1 MIPIQLLEDYL
12 IDQKDGLKQ
21 LLTWFLNLVMQLEAL
36 QQVGAEPY
44 ERVDSRKAQRNG
56 YKERSLKTR
65 AGGLRLKKPQFREIS
80 FETKVFDKYS
90 RVEKA
95 LINAVIESY
104 LQGVSTRKVQD
115 IVSQFG
121 LEDLSASSVSR
132 ISKEL
137 DAKVEEFLKRP
148 IEHPIPYLFV
158 DASYFK
164 GRTDS
169 RYVTKAFLVV
179 TGIRDD
185 GYREILGAR
194 IADGEDELFWSG
206 FFQDLMDRGLSGVKL
221 VISDGH
227 KGIQKAVERPF
238 LGGSW
243 QMCHVHFMRAVLRN
257 VAKKYQKEIADKLKI
272 ALEDETKMHE
282 LVLDLESRGYNKSA
296 DTIERF
302 RFSLGNYR
310 AFPREHWRRIRTTN
324 GLERI
329 NKELKRRTRVVGAF
343 PNDESLMRL
352 GVSLLIDI
360 NEEWITTKKY
370 LSMIGWDNRAVE
382 FTEISAHCPN
392 ARPRCSRS
400 PT

>member
-1 MIPIQLLEDYL
+1 MIPVQLLEDYL

-21 LLTWFLNLVMQLEAL
+21 LLTWFLNLVMQLEAM

-44 ERVDSRKAQRNG
+44 ERVESRKALRNG

-65 AGGLRLKKPQFREIS
+65 AGELKLKKPQFREIS
-80 FETKVFDKYS
+80 FETKVFERYS
-90 RVEKA
+90 RVERA

-121 LEDLSASSVSR
+121 IEELSASSVSR
-132 ISKEL
+132 IAKEL
-137 DAKVEEFLKRP
+137 DEKAEEFLKRP
-148 IEHPIPYLFV
+148 IERPIPYLFV

-164 GRTDS
+164 VRTDS
-169 RYVTKAFLVV
+169 RYVTKAFLIV

-194 IADGEDELFWSG
+194 IADGEDGLLWSG
-206 FFQDLMDRGLSGVKL
+206 FFQDLLDRGLSGVKL

-227 KGIQKAVERPF
+227 KGIQKAVEKPF
-238 LGGSW
+238 LGASW
-243 QMCHVHFMRAVLRN
+243 QMCHVHFVRAVLRN
-257 VAKKYQKEIADKLKI
+257 VAKKYQKEIADKLKM

-282 LVLDLESRGYNKSA
+282 LVLDLENRGYSKSA

-329 NKELKRRTRVVGAF
+329 NKELKRRTRVAGAF
-343 PNDESLMRL
+343 PNDESFMRM

-360 NEEWITTKKY
+360 NEEWLTTKKY
-370 LSMIGWDNRAVE
+370 LSMDLE
-382 FTEISAHCPN
+382 
-392 ARPRCSRS
+392 
-400 PT
+400 

>member
-1 MIPIQLLEDYL
+1 
-12 IDQKDGLKQ
+12 
-21 LLTWFLNLVMQLEAL
+21 MQLEAM

-44 ERVDSRKAQRNG
+44 ERAESRKAHRNG

-65 AGGLRLKKPQFREIS
+65 SGELRLKKPQFREMP

-90 RVEKA
+90 RVERA

-121 LEDLSASSVSR
+121 IEDLSASSVSR

-137 DAKVEEFLKRP
+137 DAKVEEFLKRQ

-164 GRTDS
+164 VRTDS
-169 RYVTKAFLVV
+169 RYITKAFLVV

-238 LGGSW
+238 LGASW
-243 QMCHVHFMRAVLRN
+243 QMCHVHFMRSCFEERC
-257 VAKKYQKEIADKLKI
+257 QEIPKRD
-272 ALEDETKMHE
+272 
-282 LVLDLESRGYNKSA
+282 SR
-296 DTIERF
+296 
-302 RFSLGNYR
+302 
-310 AFPREHWRRIRTTN
+310 
-324 GLERI
+324 
-329 NKELKRRTRVVGAF
+329 
-343 PNDESLMRL
+343 
-352 GVSLLIDI
+352 
-360 NEEWITTKKY
+360 
-370 LSMIGWDNRAVE
+370 
-382 FTEISAHCPN
+382 
-392 ARPRCSRS
+392 
-400 PT
+400 